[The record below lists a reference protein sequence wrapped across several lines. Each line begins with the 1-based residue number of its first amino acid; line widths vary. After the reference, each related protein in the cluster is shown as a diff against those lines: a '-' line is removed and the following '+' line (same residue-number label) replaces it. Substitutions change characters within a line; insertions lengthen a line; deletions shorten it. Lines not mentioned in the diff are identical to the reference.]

1 MCWKYFIP
9 FLISSNCYADLP
21 VGRELWAGGRRD
33 STSGSI
39 QGAKVRSAKWP
50 QTTAPSDFRATGV
63 WRWQFC
69 ECAKE
74 IRSHPALKTS
84 SYTYRDEIDYNE
96 IKRLKKLK
104 TSLKFNSGPLLGMMQ
119 IILPIS
125 CEALSIL
132 LTIVIFRITPR
143 IVIFIL
149 SLIETVLTFKKKIKS
164 MLDILPE
171 WGKIS

>member
-1 MCWKYFIP
+1 
-9 FLISSNCYADLP
+9 
-21 VGRELWAGGRRD
+21 
-33 STSGSI
+33 
-39 QGAKVRSAKWP
+39 
-50 QTTAPSDFRATGV
+50 
-63 WRWQFC
+63 
-69 ECAKE
+69 
-74 IRSHPALKTS
+74 
-84 SYTYRDEIDYNE
+84 
-96 IKRLKKLK
+96 
-104 TSLKFNSGPLLGMMQ
+104 MMQ